1 MKVECQ
7 AKPNFGIVFIY
18 KGAALAMA
26 GRVQGAQLCDF
37 VVKHRA
43 EPELWL
49 SCSDSWFEFG
59 RHHSIGHCSSFI
71 RCALKHFQVPVL
83 YLERM
88 LQMKV
93 AHEGRTRVN
102 GKIVQV

>member
-26 GRVQGAQLCDF
+26 GRAQGAQLCDF
-37 VVKHRA
+37 VVKYRA

-49 SCSDSWFEFG
+49 S
-59 RHHSIGHCSSFI
+59 
-71 RCALKHFQVPVL
+71 
-83 YLERM
+83 
-88 LQMKV
+88 
-93 AHEGRTRVN
+93 
-102 GKIVQV
+102 